1 MGSTLAGCNA
11 TALAPN
17 HDDVVT
23 VTTETAANPIHD
35 GQYEVY
41 GTCTWPGFDGVSP
54 IIDGHN
60 VWTIKKGA
68 LNHKKGRFNITGKV
82 KGDSLSVS
90 GQRQSGQD
98 FGWYNL
104 YFSGKLTNPAG
115 SELKGSWKNGNCKVT
130 LRKILKIVEAIDPST
145 RHMKINV
152 VSINPFNM
160 PDLLF
165 GRGAVRKVPVEII
178 APHPNSTK
186 PMVIILPSST
196 PDMRSEEYIAKEL
209 RKNGYNTAVVYS
221 YRGIDSF
228 EKFSSKL
235 TSSAMTADL
244 IETARELEF
253 LGFGINGYM
262 GIGTSRGAMSV
273 MKAGLEPFRD
283 MYHGAKLITHGVAL
297 NGPCYE
303 RLDKLKVSR
312 DFSLLIANGEKDD
325 STPIA
330 PCKKMVSMLDDN
342 VKLYVHPNGWHHFFA
357 PEPYM
362 KKYYDDNGMHFINK
376 CSVGLTHDMR
386 ATIQVRGTD
395 TITVLTPENYKKT
408 TRPCIGYGAHY
419 GGDQNGFEAL
429 LVQINQLVN

>member
-1 MGSTLAGCNA
+1 
-11 TALAPN
+11 
-17 HDDVVT
+17 
-23 VTTETAANPIHD
+23 
-35 GQYEVY
+35 
-41 GTCTWPGFDGVSP
+41 
-54 IIDGHN
+54 
-60 VWTIKKGA
+60 
-68 LNHKKGRFNITGKV
+68 
-82 KGDSLSVS
+82 
-90 GQRQSGQD
+90 
-98 FGWYNL
+98 
-104 YFSGKLTNPAG
+104 
-115 SELKGSWKNGNCKVT
+115 
-130 LRKILKIVEAIDPST
+130 
-145 RHMKINV
+145 
-152 VSINPFNM
+152 M

-221 YRGIDSF
+221 YGGIDSF

-303 RLDKLKVSR
+303 RLDKLKVSW

-330 PCKKMVSMLDDN
+330 PCKKMVSMLDEN
-342 VKLYVHPNGWHHFFA
+342 VKHIYSPEWMASFLY
-357 PEPYM
+357 
-362 KKYYDDNGMHFINK
+362 
-376 CSVGLTHDMR
+376 SR
-386 ATIQVRGTD
+386 
-395 TITVLTPENYKKT
+395 TVYEKIL
-408 TRPCIGYGAHY
+408 
-419 GGDQNGFEAL
+419 
-429 LVQINQLVN
+429 